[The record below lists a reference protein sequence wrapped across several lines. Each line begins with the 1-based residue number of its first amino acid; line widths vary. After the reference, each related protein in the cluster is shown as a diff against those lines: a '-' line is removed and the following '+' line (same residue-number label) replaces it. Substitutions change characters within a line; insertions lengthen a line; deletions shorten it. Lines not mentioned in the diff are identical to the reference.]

1 MKWGKFSMV
10 KYHGKIQLQDR
21 DYDEAR
27 GKVLIIK
34 MQVNNQGEVV
44 SASRTIIKSEEVA
57 ANGK

>member
-1 MKWGKFSMV
+1 MV